1 MECSCKFVVY
11 CIWWKLGF
19 GELYRNSRY
28 FFLICFAKLAA
39 GWKQNPLNWKCLCN
53 SSENISQVPEPQ
65 ADSQRR
71 KHAFSLQGF
80 AVPQRGQHLQGTHST
95 QLPFLSLGPHS
106 GRQFPSYHC
115 SPGIW
120 VCSPSLSTTTPSW
133 HQSHPGWA
141 ALVPSLSH
149 IPPLMQSFP
158 QWLTV
163 AELRVTHKADWK
175 LLLGWN
181 LCSLGFNTSRD
192 FFLWWNLQILNKSIK
207 WQCKLFLWRA
217 AVLPR
222 HF

>member
-120 VCSPSLSTTTPSW
+120 VCSPSLSTTTPS
-133 HQSHPGWA
+133 SLAPVPPGLGSTSPFPLPHPSSD
-141 ALVPSLSH
+141 ALFSP
-149 IPPLMQSFP
+149 
-158 QWLTV
+158 
-163 AELRVTHKADWK
+163 VTH
-175 LLLGWN
+175 
-181 LCSLGFNTSRD
+181 C
-192 FFLWWNLQILNKSIK
+192 
-207 WQCKLFLWRA
+207 CRA
-217 AVLPR
+217 QG
-222 HF
+222 HS